1 MPKVTKAY
9 RKKLGVDMLG
19 KATKLYM
26 FGVISLNDYEKIRQ
40 IAKKV
45 ERREF

>member
-19 KATKLYM
+19 KATKLYIH
-26 FGVISLNDYEKIRQ
+26 GVISVTDYEKIRQ

-45 ERREF
+45 EKREF